1 MAASGFR
8 FAFLPNRIR
17 LKPFSLCARLV
28 IDIRHT
34 PAIHSSPFDIL
45 YTATSHP
52 CFMSDEFEA
61 VTERVRERV
70 DPGPEERER
79 LDRVA
84 TTLITRAEDSI
95 ADLPVSA
102 DVIQVGSTARGTWT
116 SGDRD
121 IDVFV
126 RFPPDLSREDLES
139 YGLRVGWSVLP
150 GGREEFAE
158 HPYITGE
165 WDGFAVDVVPCYAVE
180 SASAIQSAVDRT
192 PFHSEYVA
200 DRIDQDLAS
209 EVRLAKGF
217 LKGIGIYGSDL
228 RTEGF
233 SGYLTELLVLEYGS
247 FRGFIEESA
256 EWRPPV
262 ELDPEEHGIR
272 SFDDPLVVID
282 PTDPERNVAAVCT
295 RTNVSRLIH
304 HARAFRDAPS
314 VGRFVPETPDPLS
327 PEGMGTEITRRGTT
341 PIAVRF
347 DAPDLVDDQL
357 YPQLKRS
364 LGGVQDELDRRGFE
378 TLRST
383 TFADDSAV
391 LFIEC
396 AVTERPT
403 IERHEGPPVSVPQ
416 HATEFYEK
424 YADSDAYGPFID
436 GDRYVVERPREFTT
450 VRSLLESETIFS
462 VALGVRIETA
472 LRDGYDVL
480 VGEET
485 IALAEEFGV
494 ELARYFDPKP

>member
-1 MAASGFR
+1 
-8 FAFLPNRIR
+8 
-17 LKPFSLCARLV
+17 
-28 IDIRHT
+28 
-34 PAIHSSPFDIL
+34 
-45 YTATSHP
+45 
-52 CFMSDEFEA
+52 MSDEFEA

-70 DPGPEERER
+70 DPGSEERER

-84 TTLITRAEDSI
+84 ATLIERCEDAI
-95 ADLPVSA
+95 ADLPISA
-102 DVIQVGSTARGTWT
+102 DVLQVGSTARGTWT

-126 RFPPDLSREDLES
+126 RFPADLSREDLES

-150 GGREEFAE
+150 DGREEFAE
-158 HPYITGE
+158 HPYVTGE

-200 DRIDQDLAS
+200 DHIDQDGDRDQDLDLAS

-217 LKGIGIYGSDL
+217 LKGTGIYGSDL

-247 FRGFIEESA
+247 FRGLIEESA

-262 ELDPEEHGIR
+262 ELDPEGHGAR

-295 RTNVSRLIH
+295 QTNVSRLIH
-304 HARAFRDAPS
+304 HARAFRNAPS
-314 VGRFVPETPDPLS
+314 VDRFVSENPDPLS
-327 PEGMGTEITRRGTT
+327 PERMRIELTRRETT

-357 YPQLKRS
+357 YPQLERS

-378 TLRST
+378 TLRSAA
-383 TFADDSAV
+383 FADDTAV

-396 AVTERPT
+396 EVTERPA
-403 IERHEGPPVSVPQ
+403 IERHEGPPVSVAE

-424 YADSDAYGPFID
+424 YADSDTETYGPFID

-472 LRDGYDVL
+472 LREGYEVL
-480 VGEET
+480 VGQET
-485 IALAEEFGV
+485 TALAEEFGV
-494 ELARYFDPKP
+494 GLARYFDPKP